1 MASANYLHFHWDTY
15 RSITLLPRSSHV
27 LSLMSVD
34 VLTFG
39 LNHTSAPVSVRER
52 VSMPLDVIRPALEG
66 LRHAFGGAVRE
77 AAILSTCN
85 RTEVYCAAQPQV
97 AEQLPRWLAE
107 HHQLEVVDLD
117 PHLYRHQ
124 QDGAVRHAFR
134 VASGLDSMVLG
145 EPQILGQMKD
155 AVRAAGEAGSLGTLL
170 HQLFQRTFSVAKEV
184 RSQTAIGAH
193 SVSMA
198 AAAVRLAERVF
209 GDLSDARVL
218 FIGAGEMIELCA
230 THFAAQ
236 KLRGLVVANR
246 TAERASALAE
256 RFEGSTMKLADLP
269 ERLAEFDV
277 VVSCTASSLPILGLG
292 MVERATR
299 LRRHRPM
306 VMVDLAVPRDVE
318 PEVGRLDDVYLYSVD
333 DLGKVVQSGTDA
345 RRAAVVQAEAIID
358 TRVEH
363 FMHWMQSR
371 AVVPVIRDLHASAY
385 ALRAQELDRARRALA
400 RGESPDAVLEQL
412 AHGLTQKYLHGPLA
426 ALNRSADTERDQLI
440 NWVPRLFPSGDTRR

>member
-1 MASANYLHFHWDTY
+1 
-15 RSITLLPRSSHV
+15 
-27 LSLMSVD
+27 MSVD

-52 VSMPLDVIRPALEG
+52 VSMPVDLLRPALDG
-66 LRHAFGGAVRE
+66 LRSAFGGRVRE

-85 RTEVYCAAQPQV
+85 RTEVYCAADPQV
-97 AEQLPRWLAE
+97 AEQLPAWLADVNRI
-107 HHQLEVVDLD
+107 QAVDLQ

-145 EPQILGQMKD
+145 ETQIVGQMKD

-184 RSQTAIGAH
+184 RSQTAIGAE

-209 GDLSDARVL
+209 GSMSEARTL

-236 KLRGLVVANR
+236 KPRDMVVANR
-246 TAERASALAE
+246 TTERAETLAG
-256 RFEGSTMKLADLP
+256 RFGAGTMKLADLP
-269 ERLAEFDV
+269 DRLAEFDV
-277 VVSCTASSLPILGLG
+277 IVSCTASSLPILGLG

-299 LRRHRPM
+299 QRRHRPI
-306 VMVDLAVPRDVE
+306 VMIDLAVPRDIE

-333 DLGKVVQSGTDA
+333 DLGRVVQTGSDA
-345 RRAAVVQAEAIID
+345 RRAAVVQAESIIEN
-358 TRVEH
+358 RVQN
-363 FMHWMQSR
+363 FMHWLQTR
-371 AVVPVIRDLHASAY
+371 AVVPVIQDLHAA
-385 ALRAQELDRARRALA
+385 ADDVRAAELDRARRLLA
-400 RGESPDAVLEQL
+400 RGESPEAVLEQL
-412 AHGLTQKYLHGPLA
+412 AHSLTQKYLHAPLA
-426 ALNRSADTERDQLI
+426 ALNRSEGEDRTQLMAM
-440 NWVPRLFPSGDTRR
+440 VPRLFPGRDNRR